1 MPYRNSH
8 ISFKGNG
15 KWINNNNDNSN
26 INNNNYNKT
35 DNITFLAVNIIS
47 YMLFWEGGTAFL
59 VPRGMLLVPMH
70 TVIWA
75 KKLAFKK
82 QIKEKLEIQV
92 DSLRE
97 ENGILKSQLSEEENV
112 KNIFKKN

>member
-1 MPYRNSH
+1 MLYRNSH